1 MNRIRW
7 RRACWSV
14 VLLSVLAAC
23 SGLLPLGGP
32 PPNLFTLS
40 PKSTFD
46 AALPNVRWQL
56 VVEEPV
62 AAGGLQVPNI
72 ALRTHALEL
81 QYYAN
86 ARWTERAPAMVQT
99 LLVESF
105 ENTGKIVSVGRQAV
119 GLRSDFNLKTELRE
133 FQAEYGDPNRAPTI
147 RVRLNAKVVRQ
158 PRRDIV
164 ASESFEIAVPA
175 GGTAIN
181 DIILAFDDALG
192 KVIRRTV
199 EWTMVEA
206 EKAVGDRGRRG

>member
-1 MNRIRW
+1 LS
-7 RRACWSV
+7 ACGS
-14 VLLSVLAAC
+14 
-23 SGLLPLGGP
+23 LLPLGGP
-32 PPNLFTLS
+32 PANLYTLS

-46 AALPNVRWQL
+46 AALPKVAWQL

-72 ALRTHALEL
+72 ALRTSALEL

-86 ARWTERAPAMVQT
+86 ARWSERAPAMVQT

-133 FQAEYGDPNRAPTI
+133 FQAEYGDVNRAPII

-158 PRRDIV
+158 PRREIV
-164 ASESFEIAVPA
+164 ASESFEVAIPA
-175 GGTAIN
+175 NGTAMSDVIV
-181 DIILAFDDALG
+181 AFDDALG

-199 EWTMVEA
+199 EWTMLEGERNA
-206 EKAVGDRGRRG
+206 RARPGRS